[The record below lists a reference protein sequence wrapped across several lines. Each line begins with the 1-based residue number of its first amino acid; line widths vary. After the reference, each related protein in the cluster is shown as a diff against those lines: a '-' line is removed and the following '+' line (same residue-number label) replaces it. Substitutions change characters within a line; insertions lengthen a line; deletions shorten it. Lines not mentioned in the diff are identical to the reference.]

1 MNGRIVAVGLILTVL
16 AWFSA
21 YNLVRQDF
29 EDEVER
35 TRQLHSN
42 ILKGMEVHTLSLLQ
56 DSNDILLLMEQTY
69 KTQKSITPEV
79 RAILSSASF
88 SRFTDQAALMDA
100 NGNHLFSFS
109 LADAAV
115 NVADRAYF
123 QAHIHSDTGKLFIGP
138 IVKGRVTGQ
147 TVFHVSR
154 RISSNPDGSFG
165 GVAAVAISSDYFAA
179 FFQQIS
185 LEKIEYLL
193 IGADGLIRAT
203 GDNNR
208 RLLGTVVQDESF
220 RLALAG
226 PEDSGM
232 FRITTISRNE
242 LRFVSFRIAR
252 EYGLISSVTQLD
264 SDALSLFYQRRVLYY
279 GAAALFTM
287 LLPFLL
293 HFLYRASKQQQEMR
307 RSVQAAMERAEYYL
321 DMAGALLVA
330 LDLSGR
336 VTMLNQ
342 RGAEILGYAET
353 DLVGK
358 DWIDTIIPP
367 EHRELVRTR
376 FQQIIAGNRPAQKNA
391 ADMEVLTRDGNRR
404 IISWTN
410 SVLRN
415 LQGEIVGTL
424 SSGVDVTER
433 RHMEA
438 ELLRLVATD
447 PLTGLSNRR
456 NLLEAGQREFQLYLR
471 QQRPLSVCLM
481 DIDHFKRINDR
492 FGHAIGDLVLVRLAE
507 VCRSTLRT
515 ADLCGRFGGEEFVI
529 ILPDTLLETACIAA
543 ERLREKLEREIV
555 DTPVGSVQ
563 FTVSIGVA
571 SAEPNHS
578 CIDDVIRMADVY
590 MYAAKNSGRNRAVS
604 KITMWRHLPEK

>member
-1 MNGRIVAVGLILTVL
+1 MNARIVAVGLILTVL

-42 ILKGMEVHTLSLLQ
+42 ILKGMEVQTLSLLQ
-56 DSNDILLLMEQTY
+56 DANEVLLLMEQTF
-69 KTQKSITPEV
+69 KKQKSITPEV

-88 SRFTDQAALMDA
+88 SRFTDQAALIDA
-100 NGNHLFSFS
+100 NGNLLFSFA
-109 LADAAV
+109 LEGAAV

-123 QAHIHSDTGKLFIGP
+123 QAHIPSDTGKLFIGP
-138 IVKGRVTGQ
+138 LVIGRVTGQ
-147 TVFHVSR
+147 PVFHVSR
-154 RISSNPDGSFG
+154 RISNPDGSFG
-165 GVAAVAISSDYFAA
+165 GVATVAISSDYFTD
-179 FFQQIS
+179 FFQQIT
-185 LEKIEYLL
+185 LEPINYLL
-193 IGADGLIRAT
+193 IGVDGLVRAASD
-203 GDNNR
+203 DNR
-208 RLLGTVVQDESF
+208 HMLGATVEDESF
-220 RLALAG
+220 RQAVA
-226 PEDSGM
+226 ESAESGM
-232 FRITTISRNE
+232 YRIITLARQE
-242 LRFVSFRIAR
+242 LRFVSFRFAR
-252 EYGLISSVTQLD
+252 KYGLYSVITQLD
-264 SDALSLFYQRRVLYY
+264 SDALSLFYQRRFLYY
-279 GAAALFTM
+279 GAAALFTL

-307 RSVQAAMERAEYYL
+307 QSVQAAMERAEYYL

-342 RGAEILGYAET
+342 RGSEILGYAET
-353 DLVGK
+353 ELLGQN
-358 DWIDTIIPP
+358 WIDTIIPP
-367 EHRELVRTR
+367 EHRELVRIR
-376 FQQIIAGNRPAQKNA
+376 FQETINGNRPAQKSA
-391 ADMEVLTRDGNRR
+391 ADMEVLTRDGKRR

-410 SVLRN
+410 NVLRN

-471 QQRPLSVCLM
+471 QQRSLSVCLM

-507 VCRSTLRT
+507 VCLSTLRT

-529 ILPDTLLETACIAA
+529 ILPDTPLETACIAA

-555 DTPVGSVQ
+555 DTPAGSVQ

-604 KITMWRHLPEK
+604 KITMWRDLPEK

>member
-1 MNGRIVAVGLILTVL
+1 MNARIVAVGLILTVL

-21 YNLVRQDF
+21 FHLVRQDY
-29 EDEVER
+29 ESEVER

-42 ILKGMEVHTLSLLQ
+42 ILKGMEAHTLSLLQ
-56 DSNDILLLMEQTY
+56 DSNEVLLLMDQTF
-69 KTQKSITPEV
+69 KKQKSITPEV

-88 SRFTDQAALMDA
+88 SRFTDQAALIDV

-109 LADAAV
+109 LGGAAV

-123 QAHIHSDTGKLFIGP
+123 RAHVHSDTGKLFIGP
-138 IVKGRVTGQ
+138 PVIGRVTGQ
-147 TVFHVSR
+147 PVFHVSR
-154 RISSNPDGSFG
+154 RINNPDGSFG
-165 GVAAVAISSDYFAA
+165 GVATVAISADYFAD
-179 FFQQIS
+179 FFRQIT
-185 LEKIEYLL
+185 LEPINYLL
-193 IGADGLIRAT
+193 VGVDGLVRAAS
-203 GDNNR
+203 DNYR
-208 RLLGTVVQDESF
+208 HMLGAALEDETF
-220 RLALAG
+220 RQAAAG
-226 PEDSGM
+226 KEEAGM
-232 FRITTISRNE
+232 FRITTLSRQE
-242 LRFVSFRIAR
+242 LRFVSFRFAR
-252 EYGLISSVTQLD
+252 EYGLLSVVTELD
-264 SDALSLFYQRRVLYY
+264 SDAMSLFYQRRFLYF
-279 GAAALFTM
+279 GAAVLFTL
-287 LLPFLL
+287 LLPLLL
-293 HFLYRASKQQQEMR
+293 HLLYRASKQQQQLR
-307 RSVQAAMERAEYYL
+307 LSVQAAMERAEYYL

-330 LDLSGR
+330 LDLSAR

-342 RGAEILGYAET
+342 RGEEILGYAEAE
-353 DLVGK
+353 LLGK
-358 DWIDTIIPP
+358 NWIDTIIPP
-367 EHRELVRTR
+367 EHRELVRIR
-376 FQQIIAGNRPAQKNA
+376 FQQTIAGNRPTTKSA
-391 ADMEVLTRDGNRR
+391 ADMEVLTRDGKRR

-471 QQRPLSVCLM
+471 HQRPLSVCLM
-481 DIDHFKRINDR
+481 DIDHFKRINDSY
-492 FGHAIGDLVLVRLAE
+492 GHAIGDLVLVRLAE

-529 ILPDTLLETACIAA
+529 ILPDTPLETACNAA
-543 ERLREKLEREIV
+543 ERLRSRLEKEIV
-555 DTPVGSVQ
+555 DTPAGSIR

-571 SAEPNHS
+571 CAESNHS
-578 CIDDVIRMADVY
+578 SIDDVIRMADVY

-604 KITMWRHLPEK
+604 KITIWRE

>member
-1 MNGRIVAVGLILTVL
+1 MNARIVAVGLILTVL

-42 ILKGMEVHTLSLLQ
+42 ILKGMESHTLSLLQ
-56 DSNDILLLMEQTY
+56 DCNDILLLMEHTY
-69 KTQKSITPEV
+69 KEQKSITPEI

-88 SRFTDQAALMDA
+88 SRFTNQAVLIDA
-100 NGNHLFSFS
+100 NGNHLFSFA
-109 LADAAV
+109 LGETAV

-138 IVKGRVTGQ
+138 LVKGRVTGQ

-154 RISSNPDGSFG
+154 RINNPDGSFG
-165 GVAAVAISSDYFAA
+165 GVAAVAISSDYFTA

-208 RLLGTVVQDESF
+208 RLLGAVVQDESF

-252 EYGLISSVTQLD
+252 EYGLLSSVTQLD
-264 SDALSLFYQRRVLYY
+264 SDALSLFYQRRFLYY
-279 GAAALFTM
+279 GAAALFTL

-353 DLVGK
+353 ELVGK
-358 DWIDTIIPP
+358 EWIDTIIPP

-376 FQQIIAGNRPAQKNA
+376 FQQIIAGNRLAPKSA

-404 IISWTN
+404 TISWTN

-415 LQGEIVGTL
+415 MQGEIVGTL

-492 FGHAIGDLVLVRLAE
+492 FGHAIGDLVLVSLAE

-529 ILPDTLLETACIAA
+529 ILPDTPLETACIAA

-555 DTPVGSVQ
+555 DTPAGSIQ

-604 KITMWRHLPEK
+604 KITMWRDLPEK